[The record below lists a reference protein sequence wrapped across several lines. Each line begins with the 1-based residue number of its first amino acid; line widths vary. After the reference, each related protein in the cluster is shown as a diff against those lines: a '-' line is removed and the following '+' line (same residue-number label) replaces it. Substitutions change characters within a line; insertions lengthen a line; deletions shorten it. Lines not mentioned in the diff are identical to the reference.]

1 MRCKVAFGGGQ
12 AFENAWPTIL
22 DPRDRRA
29 GDELLP
35 ASGSYENHRDFRS
48 GELLSEAEWAE
59 LDGQFVRLF
68 PRVLTGR
75 APAEELEAVAQAMGL
90 CSAMRHDGRRCDV
103 VDPFV
108 SDGLLADIAGNY
120 LPEVGP
126 IAAER
131 VLGPF
136 ADLVLPRSLRRT
148 AVGLLATIRLVA
160 PAERPIERF
169 CEDKPRPPI
178 PLRAAVR
185 AAFLAPP
192 MLYAVEDGLR
202 PMFPLAPGFRVADP
216 PILPDA
222 PAVLGRLVPTSQG
235 SAFVLGIA
243 LPIVP
248 DIEPLTRRLTW
259 ELWSVRRHELRL
271 TWEDLLRER
280 AEVFYRAVME
290 QVWERWLVSGGG
302 PWPELPAR
310 SALSAPGLSEPG
322 SAPARCSTPPEG

>member
-1 MRCKVAFGGGQ
+1 VRNKVAFGGGQ
-12 AFENAWPTIL
+12 AFENAWPELL

-35 ASGSYENHRDFRS
+35 APGSYENHRDFRS
-48 GELLSEAEWAE
+48 GPLLSPERWAE
-59 LDGQFVRLF
+59 LDAQFVRLF
-68 PRVLTGR
+68 PLVLAGR
-75 APAEELEAVAQAMGL
+75 APASELEQLAGQMGL

-126 IAAER
+126 IAADR

-136 ADLVLPRSLRRT
+136 ADLVLPRELRST

-202 PMFPLAPGFRVADP
+202 PMFSLAPGFRIPAP
-216 PILPDA
+216 PRLPDA
-222 PAVLGRLVPTSQG
+222 PAVLGRLVPTRAG
-235 SAFVLGIA
+235 SAFILGIA
-243 LPIVP
+243 LPILP
-248 DIEPLTRRLTW
+248 DLAPITRRLTW

-280 AEVFYRAVME
+280 AEVLYRSVLE
-290 QVWERWLVSGGG
+290 QVWERWLAPGGG
-302 PWPELPAR
+302 AWPTLNNP
-310 SALSAPGLSEPG
+310 
-322 SAPARCSTPPEG
+322 T